1 MPDRLSGLD
10 ATDELRHCCPDRE
23 WRFVEVNVPYE
34 ECMAHRQ
41 RVVDLMYPNETE
53 MDLVS

>member
-1 MPDRLSGLD
+1 VPDRLSGLD

-23 WRFVEVNVPYE
+23 WRFVEVNVRYE

-41 RVVDLMYPNETE
+41 RVIDLMYPNETE